1 MRNILWSPIR
11 PIFAL
16 HRARILQPQTLNAL
30 RLISVLSKSTPSSPQ
45 SQDKLHAHHVLPINI
60 NATDAHKAPVNV
72 LVYNGP
78 VSNFV
83 SSARYVSWINL
94 AAHAVGVPLA
104 WSSFVMPANVLALMF
119 STTAFLPVIA
129 VGFFSLSYVTRMWIA
144 SSFDPTQTPKI
155 NPKRPLANQQPDL
168 VTFET
173 SSFLVGSPKKRTVPS
188 VDLRISSK
196 WIFGTWKVVGDPWY
210 KPALTIDPMALTTDP
225 AIKRIHELVQKQSSK

>member
-11 PIFAL
+11 PIHAVQ
-16 HRARILQPQTLNAL
+16 RARILQTQTPNAL

-45 SQDKLHAHHVLPINI
+45 SQDRLHAHHILPLNI
-60 NATDAHKAPVNV
+60 NATDAHNAPVNV

-104 WSSFVMPANVLALMF
+104 WSSFIMPPKVLALMF

-129 VGFFSLSYVTRMWIA
+129 VGFFSVSYVTRMWIA
-144 SSFDPTQTPKI
+144 SSFDPSQATKI

-173 SSFLVGSPKKRTVPS
+173 SSFLVGTPKKRTVPS
-188 VDLRISSK
+188 ADLRISSK
-196 WIFGTWKVVGDPWY
+196 WIFGTWKVLGDPWY
-210 KPALTIDPMALTTDP
+210 KPAITIDPMTLTTDP
-225 AIKRIHELVQKQSSK
+225 SIKRIHDLVQKQSSK